1 MNSDSAAIEA
11 EIAFGF
17 EEAAE
22 NPLFQAPATQ
32 VLPAAE
38 TRQVDA
44 NASDIELCRLAA
56 AGDLAAFE
64 IIYQRYHRRTFSL
77 TLRMTSSQTEAE
89 DLTQE
94 VFIQLFRKIGSFR
107 GDSAF
112 STWLHRLTV
121 NQVLM
126 HFRRRSY
133 KNEKTSEDGE
143 MPEQTVHGTS
153 NPNKMPVV
161 DRIALKKA
169 IAELPNGYRNVFLLH
184 DVEGFEHEEVARHLG
199 ISVGTSKSQLH
210 KARLKLRTLLV
221 KQNDKA

>member
-1 MNSDSAAIEA
+1 MSSDSAAIEA

-17 EEAAE
+17 DETADL
-22 NPLFQAPATQ
+22 PLFQAPVVKVSPVEAS
-32 VLPAAE
+32 PA
-38 TRQVDA
+38 VDLGA
-44 NASDIELCRLAA
+44 ADIELCRLASQ
-56 AGDLAAFE
+56 GDLAAFE
-64 IIYQRYHRRTFSL
+64 IIYQRYHRRTYSL
-77 TLRMTSSQTEAE
+77 TLRMTGSPTEAE

-143 MPEQTVHGTS
+143 MPEQTVQGS
-153 NPNKMPVV
+153 ANPNRMQVV
-161 DRIALKKA
+161 DRIALKNA

-210 KARLKLRTLLV
+210 KARLKLRGLLL
-221 KQNDKA
+221 KQNEQV

>member
-1 MNSDSAAIEA
+1 MDQHSAAIELDQQT
-11 EIAFGF
+11 FGVTQ
-17 EEAAE
+17 AADAAAV
-22 NPLFQAPATQ
+22 APETVAATEFFDSTSPD
-32 VLPAAE
+32 L
-38 TRQVDA
+38 
-44 NASDIELCRLAA
+44 ILCRLAA
-56 AGDLAAFE
+56 GGNLAAFE
-64 IIYQRYHRRTFSL
+64 IIYERYHRRTYSL
-77 TLRMTSSQTEAE
+77 CLRMTSSPTEAE

-126 HFRRRSY
+126 HFRRRSV

-143 MPEQTVHGTS
+143 MPEQTVVGS
-153 NPNKMPVV
+153 GNPSKMQVV

-169 IAELPNGYRNVFLLH
+169 IGELPNGYRNVFILH
-184 DVEGFEHEEVARHLG
+184 DVQGFEHEEVARIMG

-210 KARLKLRTLLV
+210 KARLKLRGLLV
-221 KQNDKA
+221 KERE

>member
-1 MNSDSAAIEA
+1 MDSNSAAIDA
-11 EIAFGF
+11 EVAFGF
-17 EEAAE
+17 DEAAE
-22 NPLFQAPATQ
+22 LPLFQAPVTQ
-32 VLPAAE
+32 VLPFQEADGIADSAA
-38 TRQVDA
+38 
-44 NASDIELCRLAA
+44 DIDLCRMA
-56 AGDLAAFE
+56 AGGNLAAFE
-64 IIYQRYHRRTFSL
+64 IIYQRYHRRTYSL
-77 TLRMTSSQTEAE
+77 TLRMTGSQTEAE

-143 MPEQTVHGTS
+143 MPEQMVHGTA
-153 NPNKMPVV
+153 NPNRMPVV
-161 DRIALKKA
+161 DRIALKNA

-184 DVEGFEHEEVARHLG
+184 DVEGFEHEEVARQLG

-210 KARLKLRTLLV
+210 KARLKLRGLLA
-221 KQNDKA
+221 KQID